1 MAECLLERKSH
12 LFSSWHRVTLAWAIK
27 ALENSGQLVA
37 DQEAKG
43 VCLARVLTVPSSA
56 GLGDVCI

>member
-12 LFSSWHRVTLAWAIK
+12 LFRSWHGVTLAWAIK
-27 ALENSGQLVA
+27 PLENSAQLVA
-37 DQEAKG
+37 DQMAKG
-43 VCLARVLTVPSSA
+43 VSVARVLTVASSA